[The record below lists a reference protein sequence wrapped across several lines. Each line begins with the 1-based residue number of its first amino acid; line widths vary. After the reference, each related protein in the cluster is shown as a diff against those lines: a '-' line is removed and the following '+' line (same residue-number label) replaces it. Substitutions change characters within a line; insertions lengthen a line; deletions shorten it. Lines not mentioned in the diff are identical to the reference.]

1 MNRLIIYHKASTGYF
16 FALNVHI
23 QSDSRRRE
31 CLLPGI
37 GTFASAAGAL
47 NGAAINDSGQVLFVA
62 NLTSGDTVLVVA
74 TPTP

>member
-37 GTFASAAGAL
+37 YPSRQPAG
-47 NGAAINDSGQVLFVA
+47 NLFGCGGFSI
-62 NLTSGDTVLVVA
+62 LLW
-74 TPTP
+74 